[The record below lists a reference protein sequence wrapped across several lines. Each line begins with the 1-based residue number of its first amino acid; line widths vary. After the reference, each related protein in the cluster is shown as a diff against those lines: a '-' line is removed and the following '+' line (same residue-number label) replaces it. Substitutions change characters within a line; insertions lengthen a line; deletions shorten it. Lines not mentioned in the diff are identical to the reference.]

1 MLTVSLVYPGPRNVA
16 YSSIA
21 FHLLKGYLEDL
32 GVGVRRFFLE
42 DNGLKSETRRRSTP
56 GDSRIMLVS
65 LPYELMYADL
75 VRILDYSGIP
85 VYREKRG
92 PEDPIV
98 VVGGPAVT
106 ANPAPVLPLVD
117 AVLVGEAEPVLDKV
131 AEASQAESRKEA
143 LEILAGTP
151 GMLVPGYS
159 RTPVERVFVRDLD
172 STWYPIRQ
180 DIPDG
185 VEPVWGRSFMLETT
199 RGCARG
205 CRFCMEGSIF
215 RPMRSRSPKRA
226 VALMMEGVRAN
237 RIGRVSFYSLSFFDS
252 KTGDAVLEAAVAEG
266 LEVSVPSLRADTL
279 TPERARL
286 IAEGG
291 QRSITI
297 APETGSCRIAKAI
310 HKPICKSGTVKA
322 VETVVDAGITG
333 VKMYI
338 MTAFPGESEEDLNET
353 LSMIEES
360 GKLLKGRGRL
370 KVSINPFIP
379 KPVTSMQWLGLADR
393 RTIRENVNRIAK
405 TARRHGAQVFTYD
418 VRLAEIQAVLSRG
431 DSRLAPL
438 IIEWARRGGGIGAWR
453 AAQRATGIDI
463 RFYLDSWSPEYTP
476 EWHLLVEHPGSPL
489 RLLRREYEVYTSIA
503 GGGLR
508 IPG

>member
-1 MLTVSLVYPGPRNVA
+1 MYPGPRNVA

-32 GVGVRRFFLE
+32 SVGVRRFFLE
-42 DNGLKSETRRRSTP
+42 DTIRGESRGRAAP
-56 GDSRIMLVS
+56 GDSMIILVS

-75 VRILDYSGIP
+75 VKILDYAGIP
-85 VYREKRG
+85 VYRRERG
-92 PEDPIV
+92 PGDPVV

-106 ANPAPVLPLVD
+106 ANPAPILPLVD
-117 AVLVGEAEPVLDKV
+117 AVLVGEAEPVLDV
-131 AEASQAESRKEA
+131 IAEASQAGSRSEA
-143 LEILAGTP
+143 LDILADAP
-151 GMLVPGYS
+151 GMLVPGHS
-159 RTPVERVFVRDLD
+159 SVPVERVFVRDLD
-172 STWYPIRQ
+172 TAWYPVRQ
-180 DIPDG
+180 DIPGD

-226 VALMMEGVRAN
+226 VALMIEGVKAN
-237 RIGRVSFYSLSFFDS
+237 KVGRVSFYSLSFFDS
-252 KTGDAVLEAAVAEG
+252 KTGDTVLEAAVSEG

-310 HKPICKSGTVKA
+310 HKPICKGGA
-322 VETVVDAGITG
+322 VEAVEMVVDAGITG

-338 MTAFPGESEEDLNET
+338 MTAFPGESEEDLAET
-353 LSMIEES
+353 ISMIEES
-360 GKLLKGRGRL
+360 ARLLRGKGRL

-379 KPVTSMQWLGLADR
+379 KPATSMQWLGLADR
-393 RTIRENVNRIAK
+393 KTIRSKVERIAK
-405 TARRHGAQVFTYD
+405 AARRHGAQVFTYD
-418 VRLAEIQAVLSRG
+418 ARLAEIQAVLSRG

-438 IIEWARRGGGIGAWR
+438 IVEWARRGGGLGAWR
-453 AAQRATGIDI
+453 AAQKATGIDI
-463 RFYLDSWSPEYTP
+463 RFYLEPWSPDYTP
-476 EWHLLVEHPGSPL
+476 EWHRLVEHPGSPL
-489 RLLRREYEVYTSIA
+489 RLLRREYEIYASIA